1 MGFGCVT
8 IIVEKWDLAGEHL
21 AYYTAAC
28 ELEGM
33 HTASLSMFNSISEG
47 DSATSGHLVL
57 AIFRH
62 TTAHCILETIRNPF
76 RVTRVGFDL
85 VFCGH
90 TKHITMAEIRLRFGV
105 LRKYTG
111 IG

>member
-1 MGFGCVT
+1 M
-8 IIVEKWDLAGEHL
+8 
-21 AYYTAAC
+21 AC
-28 ELEGM
+28 TQP
-33 HTASLSMFNSISEG
+33 HCPFNSISEA

-76 RVTRVGFDL
+76 RVTIVGYDL
-85 VFCGH
+85 VSSRH
-90 TKHITMAEIRLRFGV
+90 TKHIRVAEIRLSFGI
-105 LRKYTG
+105 LRHYTG